1 MSLDVRPA
9 QLKVECYSCRALTAW
24 KTPRSPRTAALFLSD
39 DFSKND
45 HWRSAVWIDLNP
57 FWQNPWLLVLYR
69 GGFTYTTRFCK
80 DKNKMVLMNPAVKLQ
95 KFGFHLDERISSFDH
110 RCPGPFRRRSFA
122 ISDEATWG
130 AHCLEG
136 IMDVLNIIWLPKKS
150 SLNRENTLHQCSIR
164 LLFSP
169 EPFCSVLS
177 FLQTNIVSERKE
189 GPFSITSVFVQTA
202 AIATE
207 WPQRL
212 PTQCF
217 DWYLIDIWCLL
228 LLNLKIFT
236 EVVPCP
242 RRPAESAKPSPGDH
256 DFAYFLASE
265 KKSPKICEFQIFQ
278 ETPGVGSCIFARL
291 EFSVSGLQPGGQIVT
306 KKWQLHKLLAENVM
320 WC

>member
-1 MSLDVRPA
+1 
-9 QLKVECYSCRALTAW
+9 
-24 KTPRSPRTAALFLSD
+24 
-39 DFSKND
+39 
-45 HWRSAVWIDLNP
+45 
-57 FWQNPWLLVLYR
+57 
-69 GGFTYTTRFCK
+69 
-80 DKNKMVLMNPAVKLQ
+80 MNPAVKLQ
-95 KFGFHLDERISSFDH
+95 KFCFHLDERISSFDH

-130 AHCLEG
+130 ARCLEG
-136 IMDVLNIIWLPKKS
+136 IIDVLNIIWLPKKS
-150 SLNRENTLHQCSIR
+150 NLNRENTRHQCSLW

-169 EPFCSVLS
+169 EPFCNVLS

-228 LLNLKIFT
+228 LLNLSWKFSQRLCLVLAGQRSQLSQVLET
-236 EVVPCP
+236 CN
-242 RRPAESAKPSPGDH
+242 
-256 DFAYFLASE
+256 FAYFFGFE

-306 KKWQLHKLLAENVM
+306 KKWQLHKLVAENVM

>member
-1 MSLDVRPA
+1 MSLDVRA
-9 QLKVECYSCRALTAW
+9 RAAEGG
-24 KTPRSPRTAALFLSD
+24 
-39 DFSKND
+39 
-45 HWRSAVWIDLNP
+45 V
-57 FWQNPWLLVLYR
+57 LLVQGADSLKDTEKSSDR
-69 GGFTYTTRFCK
+69 SVVSVRWFLEKWSLKISCLNRFESILTKPLVACSIQGGVSLTLPDFVRIKIKWSLWIQQWNCK
-80 DKNKMVLMNPAVKLQ
+80 SLV
-95 KFGFHLDERISSFDH
+95 FHLDERISSFDH

-278 ETPGVGSCIFARL
+278 ETPWRWKLHFCTTRV
-291 EFSVSGLQPGGQIVT
+291 FSLRVATRRSNC
-306 KKWQLHKLLAENVM
+306 HKEMTAS
-320 WC
+320 